1 MYIRNIG
8 RRRGRLLQVGMAPFA
23 RKHETGPSYYCADRY
38 DKGMPTRFARFVC
51 LLVLVACAPLA
62 HAQTSTHVY
71 RCVGAHG
78 EPVFSGQP
86 CANPVTINGHNA
98 ATPDQGFGSVCAGSP
113 QELKAAIA
121 QAFAAHDA
129 NQMAGLLLWRGMD
142 EAVARATLRS
152 LSSWV
157 QQPLAGIAVA
167 RTTGPPSLVYDPPSA
182 SSSGDFIVSTNSLDR
197 PNGFVVSTGGGDGS
211 TRDFGITEIGGCWWL
226 TF

>member
-1 MYIRNIG
+1 
-8 RRRGRLLQVGMAPFA
+8 
-23 RKHETGPSYYCADRY
+23 
-38 DKGMPTRFARFVC
+38 MPTRFARFVC